1 MTTNGMSTRL
11 GHNTLFKEIAMIG
24 GYQKSIVFMA
34 CLLSITLC
42 CLTVLLLPATAAERV
57 GKFSKVEGTVDV
69 LRGGVLPA
77 LPVKAGDPVFVK
89 DVIRTK
95 SGSKAEVL
103 FIDGNTIKIS
113 QRSRVDVNEYLAE
126 ENRSLEILQVPRGK
140 VEAIV
145 PEKNA
150 RRVSNSPAAHK
161 FEIHTPCAVTGV
173 RSTKYAVVQ
182 GDNCAA
188 VLATEGTVY
197 IFNPKFPD
205 KVVEVHAGQITKVCE
220 DGPPLTPRNATEE
233 EKKEFEMFGTVSD
246 STISIMGIIIT
257 SPPGPGIDIQ
267 PPVTDIYP
275 GLLEPKR
282 TPPPSPPP
290 PTGGKY

>member
-1 MTTNGMSTRL
+1 
-11 GHNTLFKEIAMIG
+11 MIR
-24 GYQKSIVFMA
+24 GYNKKSVVFMI
-34 CLLSITLC
+34 CLLWVTLC
-42 CLTVLLLPATAAERV
+42 FMTVLFLPPALAAEPV
-57 GKFSKVEGTVDV
+57 GKFSRAEGTVDV

-113 QRSRVDVNEYLAE
+113 QRSRVDVNEYFVQ
-126 ENRSLEILQVPRGK
+126 ENKSLEILQVPRGK

-150 RRVSNSPAAHK
+150 RRISTSPAAHK

-173 RSTKYAVVQ
+173 RSTRYAVVQ

-220 DGPPLTPRNATEE
+220 DGPPLPPRNATEE
-233 EKKEFEMFGTVSD
+233 EKKEFEMFGTVGE
-246 STISIMGIIIT
+246 STLSIMGVIIT
-257 SPPGPGIDIQ
+257 TPPGPGIDVQ

-275 GLLEPKR
+275 GLIEPPRRR
-282 TPPPSPPP
+282 TPPPGPP
-290 PTGGKY
+290 PTEGKY